1 MLLKY
6 LKSFSDTLI
15 HILTQSLMDHEKIT
29 GEESLLTCTSW
40 GENPTQ
46 IRIKLHNF

>member
-6 LKSFSDTLI
+6 LKSFSDMLI
-15 HILTQSLMDHEKIT
+15 HIRMESLMGHEKST
-29 GEESLLTCTSW
+29 EEESLLTCSSW

-46 IRIKLHNF
+46 VQDQIHNF